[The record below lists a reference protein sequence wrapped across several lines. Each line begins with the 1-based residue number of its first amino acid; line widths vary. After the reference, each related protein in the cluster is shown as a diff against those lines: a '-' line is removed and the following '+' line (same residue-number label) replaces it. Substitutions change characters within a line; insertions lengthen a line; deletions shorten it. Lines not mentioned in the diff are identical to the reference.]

1 MSDHPEARM
10 TAYLKRVASGP
21 TKSKDLTR
29 EEARDGMEM
38 VLRREL
44 SDVQAGVFLV
54 ALRMKRESDD
64 EHRGILEALRAA
76 TQSVT
81 VPIPD
86 LVEISDPYDGF
97 KRHPPTSPF
106 LLPLL
111 AACGLPAISTGCSV
125 IGPKFGV
132 THRQIFEKST
142 IPTLLTPAEAA
153 RRVAHPAIGWA
164 YIDQSVFCPTLY
176 NLIELRRLIVK
187 RPCIATLEK
196 MCGPVRAEKNHLF
209 IGYVHHGYE
218 EQIPMAARHGGY
230 DSCLTVKGVEGGVL
244 LPMNKPQSGYL
255 YTHREAVTREIVFDP
270 AEAGV
275 TTTLRSVPLPPDCKE
290 AASND
295 PVAEASARLGIAVLS
310 GVDAG
315 ADPLIAPARD
325 SLIFTASAVLV
336 ATGRTAS
343 LAEAAKSVRHA
354 LDSGTAFAHLV
365 AGRGSPTPC

>member
-21 TKSKDLTR
+21 TKSKDLSL

-38 VLRREL
+38 ILRRQI
-44 SDVQAGVFLV
+44 SDVQSGAFLI

-64 EHRGILEALRAA
+64 EHRGVLEALRAA

-81 VPIPD
+81 VPIPE

-111 AACGLPAISTGCSV
+111 AACGLPAISHGCAV

-132 THRQIFEKST
+132 THRQIFEKAN

-153 RRVAHPAIGWA
+153 KQVADSTIGWA
-164 YIDQSVFCPTLY
+164 YIDQSVFCPALY
-176 NLIELRRLIVK
+176 QLIELRRLIVK

-244 LPMNKPQSGYL
+244 LPMNKAQAAYL
-255 YTHREAVTREIVFDP
+255 YTHGDAVTREIVFDP
-270 AEAGV
+270 AEAGIN
-275 TTTLRSVPLPPDCKE
+275 TAIRSVPLPPDCKE
-290 AASND
+290 AESND
-295 PVAEASARLGIAVLS
+295 TVAEGSARIGIAALS

-336 ATGRTAS
+336 AIGRTAS
-343 LAEAAKSVRHA
+343 LREAARIVRHA
-354 LDSGTAFAHLV
+354 LDSGAAFVRLV
-365 AGRGSPTPC
+365 AVRGGRSPG